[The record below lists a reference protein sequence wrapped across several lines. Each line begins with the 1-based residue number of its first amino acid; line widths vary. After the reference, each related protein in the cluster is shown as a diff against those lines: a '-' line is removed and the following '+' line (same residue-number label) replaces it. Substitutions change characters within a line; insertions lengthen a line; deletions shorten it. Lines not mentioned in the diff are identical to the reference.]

1 MSRPPESKDEIFR
14 TIKDVLCTHFGLRA
28 SLIVPGARL
37 VEDLDLDSLDSV
49 DLAVRLEMETGQELR
64 EADLGAM
71 RTIQDV
77 VDVVHRRLTAG
88 VPTDA

>member
-1 MSRPPESKDEIFR
+1 MSRPLESKDDIFR
-14 TIKDVLCTHFGLRA
+14 AIRDVLCAYFGLPA

-49 DLAVRLEMETGQELR
+49 DLAVRIEMETGQELHER
-64 EADLGAM
+64 DLGAV

>member
-1 MSRPPESKDEIFR
+1 MNRPPLSKGEIFQAIR
-14 TIKDVLCTHFGLRA
+14 DVLCTHFGLRA

-37 VEDLDLDSLDSV
+37 VEDLDLDSIDWI
-49 DLAVRLEMETGQELR
+49 DLAVRLEVKTGQKLP

-71 RTIQDV
+71 RTIQDA